1 MSNPAYP
8 RAFGTYTLLE
18 RLGQGGM
25 SEVDL
30 ARRTVD
36 EASFVRFMAI
46 KRVTAKHAGDD
57 SFVRMFQDEA
67 RINAELQH
75 ENIAQVYDFGRRGDD
90 YFIAMEYVP
99 GVDLRQLQQ
108 ALARRNLTLPLRLSL
123 RVLVDVLAALGYAH
137 SRVDTYGRPMN
148 IVHRD
153 VNPRNMMI
161 SVRGEVKLIDFG
173 VAKSDNRTEQ
183 TGTFAIKG
191 KVAYLAPEQVDGH
204 RPVDGR
210 SDLFAIG
217 LVLHELIEG
226 SSPFAGLSE
235 VQILHR
241 VLAGRIPPLQNLQGN
256 AAAGELQEIHRKA
269 LAQNPDDR
277 YRDAAAFAQALTA
290 AATKVGGLADRA
302 EVAAFVREALPD
314 EVRSITTRLEHY
326 RSFDPAAILNPR
338 LPEGDTV
345 AMAEPHSLSRSMS
358 PPSTSQSRVTLTA
371 AIAAAPKP
379 LVFAAAG
386 AGMVGVGAVALVI
399 VLLGVIGW
407 MSRDEPVAEAPV
419 AAAPAEAPTEAPPA
433 VEAAPAA
440 EVPAASPAVARAPT
454 GPPST
459 APIKKP
465 DGRAKAAK
473 DTPSTSTP
481 EPVAATPA
489 EPAPAPTPV
498 AAEAPPPTAPVAKT
512 QSCTDRLTRGSPSGF
527 LNVSAGAGRSFE
539 VKVDGCKLG
548 RTVLRTRLITG
559 AHEVVVTDP
568 ATGQSWTRS
577 VSIEEG
583 RTSTAAVEP

>member
-173 VAKSDNRTEQ
+173 VAKSDNRAEQ

-204 RPVDGR
+204 RPIDGR
-210 SDLFAIG
+210 ADLFAIG

-256 AAAGELQEIHRKA
+256 AAAGDLQEIHRKS
-269 LAQNPDDR
+269 LAQNADDR

-290 AATKVGGLADRA
+290 AASKVGGLADRA

-314 EVRSITTRLEHY
+314 EVRAITARLEHY
-326 RSFDPAAILNPR
+326 RNFDPAAILSPK

-386 AGMVGVGAVALVI
+386 ASVVGAVAVALVI
-399 VLLGVIGW
+399 VLLGVIAW
-407 MSRDEPVAEAPV
+407 MRTDEAEAPV
-419 AAAPAEAPTEAPPA
+419 AAAPAAPVEAPPA
-433 VEAAPAA
+433 VEAAPA
-440 EVPAASPAVARAPT
+440 EVPAASPAVASAPT

-459 APIKKP
+459 APIKKA
-465 DGRAKAAK
+465 DGRGKTAKA
-473 DTPSTSTP
+473 TSTP
-481 EPVAATPA
+481 TAEAPVEAAPV
-489 EPAPAPTPV
+489 EPAPTPT
-498 AAEAPPPTAPVAKT
+498 ATEAPPPPAAPAAKA

-527 LNVSAGAGRSFE
+527 LNVSAGAGRSFD

-559 AHEVVVTDP
+559 AHEVVVTNP
-568 ATGQSWTRS
+568 ATGQSWTRAI
-577 VSIEEG
+577 SIEEG
-583 RTSTAAVEP
+583 RTATAAVEP